1 MSEVVQ
7 APASASQYQH
17 YFNVDLEQAIF
28 HVMVLSL
35 AYIIA
40 LPIGIER
47 SRIHS
52 GLGLR
57 TVSIVAMACCAFVLI
72 ALNTFTEQNAQA
84 KFFYGILTGIG
95 FIGGGAL
102 FKSSDGVYG
111 TASAASV
118 WASSAI
124 GVSVALA
131 MVEIALALSAAT
143 TLTLVACSRPNKDS
157 DHKGLQNNATAKT
170 NNAAA
175 E

>member
-1 MSEVVQ
+1 MNENSNINEAITE
-7 APASASQYQH
+7 APVTGHYQH
-17 YFNVDLEQAIF
+17 YFNIDIDQAMF
-28 HVMVLSL
+28 HVMALFI

-72 ALNTFTEQNAQA
+72 ALNTFTEQSAQA

-102 FKSSDGVYG
+102 FKSADGVYG

-131 MVEIALALSAAT
+131 MVEIALVLSAAT

-157 DHKGLQNNATAKT
+157 DQQA
-170 NNAAA
+170 
-175 E
+175 